1 MVHIINS
8 ANTALAENIYALT
21 KIYPHLAQIPNL
33 PAIYNR
39 CHDKDAIP
47 IISGGGS
54 GHEPAH
60 FGYVGQGMLA
70 AAISGPIFIPPKFE
84 DILEVIRFM
93 NKGKGVFLIIKNFDA
108 DIREFSKA
116 IHIARKDGIPVK
128 YIISHDD
135 ISIDSADFS
144 VRHRGVAGTV
154 LLHKIIGEAARQG
167 ASLNELES
175 IALELATSVAT
186 LGVATSPVT
195 IPGETVPYFDLG
207 ECEIS
212 FGVGIHGEPGYYTTT
227 FTSSETLANELINK
241 LKLRFKWEAGD
252 DYILLINNLGGS
264 SKLEELTFAHDVIKL
279 LEIEGINLK
288 SIHTGHFITSLD
300 MKGLSISLCKIKQ
313 PFWIEYL
320 QKPTNAFA
328 WK

>member
-8 ANTALAENIYALT
+8 VKTTLAENIYALT
-21 KIYPHLAQIPNL
+21 KLYPHLAQIPNL
-33 PAIYNR
+33 PAIYDR
-39 CHDKDAIP
+39 FHDEDIIP
-47 IISGGGS
+47 VISGGGS

-70 AAISGPIFIPPKFE
+70 AAISGPIFIPPKAE
-84 DILEVIRFM
+84 EIIEVIRFM
-93 NKGKGVFLIIKNFDA
+93 NKGKGVFLIVKNFDA

-116 IHIARKDGIPVK
+116 IQIAREEGIPVK
-128 YIISHDD
+128 YIVSHDD
-135 ISIDSADFS
+135 ISIEPANFS
-144 VRHRGVAGTV
+144 VRHRGIAGTI

-167 ASLNELES
+167 ASLDELES
-175 IALELATSVAT
+175 IALELATSIAT

-195 IPGETVPYFDLG
+195 MPGECVPYFNLDK
-207 ECEIS
+207 CEIS
-212 FGVGIHGEPGYYTTT
+212 FGVGIHGEPGYYTTN
-227 FTSSETLANELINK
+227 FTSSEALANELINK
-241 LKLRFKWEAGD
+241 LKLRFKWKSGD

-264 SKLEELTFAHDVIKL
+264 SKLEELTFTHDVIQL

-300 MKGLSISLCKIKQ
+300 MKGLSVSLCKVKRS
-313 PFWIEYL
+313 FWIEYL
-320 QKPTNAFA
+320 HQSTTAFA